1 MLGKSVVMGG
11 RKAQTAEKIE
21 KTFWF
26 CDCFIYFKDGAF
38 TAVKREAKF

>member
-1 MLGKSVVMGG
+1 MLFVAV
-11 RKAQTAEKIE
+11 RKVE

-26 CDCFIYFKDGAF
+26 CDCFIYFKEGAF